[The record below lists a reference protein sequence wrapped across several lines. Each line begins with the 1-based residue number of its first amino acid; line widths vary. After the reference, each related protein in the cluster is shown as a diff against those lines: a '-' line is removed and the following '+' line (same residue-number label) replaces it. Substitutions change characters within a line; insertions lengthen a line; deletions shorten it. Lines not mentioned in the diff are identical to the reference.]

1 MVPQADLA
9 HVGAAVAEVNGV
21 LNPWTSPWRRAC
33 AAALMALAA
42 ALPAAA
48 GAQEDAAALERRVKG
63 ALLHR
68 FLAYVEWP
76 AAAFA
81 AADSPLVIGVLG
93 NDILASELQT
103 FTAGRTAQKRPVAV
117 RRLGPKESPK
127 DVHVLF
133 IGRAEAGQ
141 LERIARTKA
150 PTLIVAEWPGALEDG
165 AAINFVIINDHVRFD
180 ISLEAARQR
189 NLNLSSRLLSVANEV
204 KTAAP

>member
-1 MVPQADLA
+1 
-9 HVGAAVAEVNGV
+9 VAEVNGV
-21 LNPWTSPWRRAC
+21 LNPRTSPWRRAC

-48 GAQEDAAALERRVKG
+48 GAQEDATALERRIKG
-63 ALLHR
+63 ALLYR

-93 NDILASELQT
+93 NDILASELQA
-103 FTAGRTAQKRPVAV
+103 FTAGRTAHKRPIAV

-141 LERIARTKA
+141 LERIARAKT
-150 PTLIVAEWPGALEDG
+150 PTLIVTEWPGALDSG
-165 AAINFVIINDHVRFD
+165 TVINFIIVNDQVRFD
-180 ISLEAARQR
+180 ISAEAAKQR
-189 NLNLSSRLLSVANEV
+189 GLRLSSRLLSVANEV